1 MISSAPCK
9 LNLIYKKSLA
19 LSLHRF
25 ESESFLEL
33 ENGLLLLN
41 LQTMK
46 NSKELMWQIYTCIL
60 QMNPVLILYPLASG
74 RWPFSD
80 PNFQLQVLAC
90 PQVRRENQSRA
101 GNGNCTREF
110 YLA

>member
-60 QMNPVLILYPLASG
+60 QMNPVLILYPLASE

>member
-1 MISSAPCK
+1 MQTKPHF
-9 LNLIYKKSLA
+9 YKKSLA

-46 NSKELMWQIYTCIL
+46 NSKELM
-60 QMNPVLILYPLASG
+60 
-74 RWPFSD
+74 
-80 PNFQLQVLAC
+80 
-90 PQVRRENQSRA
+90 
-101 GNGNCTREF
+101 
-110 YLA
+110 